1 MSLAALVP
9 PCSTALVPPCN
20 TSLVA
25 WPLRKSRLPACF
37 DPTARRHAPRAAAL
51 VPTLAA
57 AAVLLRAPAVREAG
71 SSGAAQPRRGTTT
84 AATAATASA
93 LALALAF
100 ALALALALALACRG
114 AVRRAGGGVAAA
126 GVEQARGDEDGER
139 GLRVDGDPAEV
150 GGGARLGLGLGLG
163 LGFRLGLALA
173 LTLTLTLT
181 LA

>member
-9 PCSTALVPPCN
+9 PCSTALAPPCN
-20 TSLVA
+20 ASLVA
-25 WPLRKSRLPACF
+25 WPLRKPRLPARF

-84 AATAATASA
+84 AAATASA

-100 ALALALALALACRG
+100 ALALALALLVAVLALAL
-114 AVRRAGGGVAAA
+114 A
-126 GVEQARGDEDGER
+126 
-139 GLRVDGDPAEV
+139 
-150 GGGARLGLGLGLG
+150 
-163 LGFRLGLALA
+163 LALA
-173 LTLTLTLT
+173 LTRADVGPLCLHHGQARPQ
-181 LA
+181 LAGAVTQRVASAGLP

>member
-1 MSLAALVP
+1 MSRA
-9 PCSTALVPPCN
+9 ALVPPCN
-20 TSLVA
+20 TSLVP
-25 WPLRKSRLPACF
+25 WPLRKPRLPARV

-51 VPTLAA
+51 VATLAA

-84 AATAATASA
+84 AATASA

-100 ALALALALALACRG
+100 ALALACRG
-114 AVRRAGGGVAAA
+114 AARRAGGGVAAA
-126 GVEQARGDEDGER
+126 GVEQGVEQARGDEDGER

-163 LGFRLGLALA
+163 FRLGLG
-173 LTLTLTLT
+173 
-181 LA
+181 

>member
-1 MSLAALVP
+1 VSLAALVP

-20 TSLVA
+20 TSLVP
-25 WPLRKSRLPACF
+25 WPLRKPRLPARF

-51 VPTLAA
+51 VSTLAA

-100 ALALALALALACRG
+100 ALALACTG
-114 AVRRAGGGVAAA
+114 AARRAGGGVAAA
-126 GVEQARGDEDGER
+126 GVEQGVEQARGDEDGER

-150 GGGARLGLGLGLG
+150 GR
-163 LGFRLGLALA
+163 REVRVRVRVRVRI
-173 LTLTLTLT
+173 
-181 LA
+181 